1 MLCHPGWGQLSESW
15 SITDGPLGSQRLPR
29 SEGPAAQ
36 GPHRTAA
43 RRDAMQWPSVEVVG
57 GYKLELVYCR
67 QKTRGQR
74 SSGMEPSAALCRREE
89 LCWAGGPPQAT
100 CQASSHHW
108 HTPALCQARVAG
120 ALSAG
125 RDRAAGWGEDLL
137 TGRETRD
144 VALILAKFSA
154 SPRQGQGCSHRISV
168 SLSQKCWE
176 PTEFEC
182 LQWWVCLQNKVVTGQ
197 M

>member
-89 LCWAGGPPQAT
+89 LCWAGGPPK
-100 CQASSHHW
+100 
-108 HTPALCQARVAG
+108 P
-120 ALSAG
+120 
-125 RDRAAGWGEDLL
+125 
-137 TGRETRD
+137 
-144 VALILAKFSA
+144 LAKPAPITDIPLLCARHVWLEHSL
-154 SPRQGQGCSHRISV
+154 QGGTGLQAGE
-168 SLSQKCWE
+168 K
-176 PTEFEC
+176 TC
-182 LQWWVCLQNKVVTGQ
+182 LQEEKQEMWL
-197 M
+197 